1 MRELFTNMLSQ
12 KKKWRFY
19 PCRPAG
25 PTPIYLLIVDMWNTV
40 NNNSELIDKLVSFLT
55 ASTCLRA
62 HNLLISTL
70 RHAVLFQPWTWYP
83 RLLLILKERQGTNLA
98 FLHVNK
104 EFVFHPKLFP
114 VRLSW

>member
-19 PCRPAG
+19 LCRPAG
-25 PTPIYLLIVDMWNTV
+25 PTPICLVTVDMWNTV
-40 NNNSELIDKLVSFLT
+40 NNNSELIDELVSFLT

-70 RHAVLFQPWTWYP
+70 RHAVL
-83 RLLLILKERQGTNLA
+83 LGILS
-98 FLHVNK
+98 FC
-104 EFVFHPKLFP
+104 
-114 VRLSW
+114 